1 MPTAI
6 GIDLGTSNSCVAVA
20 RRGRVEVLPN
30 KYDEPIS
37 ASVVHFDEQGTALV
51 GNQAKARAI
60 HDPEFTVTAAKRLM
74 GRYFFSEEVKKA
86 KAVCSYKI
94 VEGPNHSV
102 RVKVREQALAV
113 PEISALVLRE
123 MREIAELRLGHP
135 VTQAV
140 ITVPAYFNDNQRQA
154 TRDAGRIAGLEV
166 LRLLNEPTAAALAY
180 GFGKGLAQ
188 RVAVYDL
195 GGGTFD
201 ISILEI
207 GSDVFEVLS
216 TCGDTYL
223 GGEDFDDR
231 VIDLLAEEFLAK
243 HQVNLRKDRYALEKL
258 KAAAEIAKKGLSV
271 DDETAIRIENVAK
284 DAAGNDLHL
293 ERTLSRREFA
303 ALVGDLIQ
311 RTFKVCDEALQQANL
326 TVRDLDGVILV
337 GGPTRLPLVRE
348 AVTQYFQREPKADV
362 DPDQVVAMGASIH
375 AAALVGEEQETR
387 LLDVTPLSLRI
398 GVAGGLAETIIERNT
413 PVPIEQTSAFTT
425 FKDFQQSVRIRV
437 YQGESR
443 KAEQNELLGEFEF
456 SGFKNARRGEVRI
469 EVTFEIDTDGIV
481 NVTARD
487 PDTSQVAS
495 TQIHLSSGLSEAE
508 IRAIIDK
515 HQATPPPAPPP
526 PQRPGIA
533 RAAAALA
540 NETSLPP
547 SAPEPIASDDE
558 LDALGSIDG
567 EPAALETD
575 ESPVPDLRSGA
586 DEIEFDETSLEAA
599 AATQQAGAADAD
611 FDLDLETAPAP
622 TSDGDATVVSGE
634 REIDLAAGDG
644 SDPLDSLDEADL
656 DSLAALD
663 DEPAPA
669 SDPAAEPPEA
679 STMRRA
685 KPTEELFAAPGS
697 DLSIFGDAED
707 DEI

>member
-1 MPTAI
+1 MATAI

-37 ASVVHFDEQGTALV
+37 ASVVHFGEGGAVLV
-51 GNQAKARAI
+51 GNQAKALAI
-60 HDPEFTVTAAKRLM
+60 HDPEYTVTAAKRLM

-86 KAVCSYKI
+86 RAICSYKI

-102 RVKVREQALAV
+102 RVKVRDQALAV
-113 PEISALVLRE
+113 PEVSALVLRE
-123 MREIAELRLGHP
+123 MKEIAELRLGHS

-231 VIDLLAEEFLAK
+231 VIDLLAEEFQAA
-243 HQVNLRKDRYALEKL
+243 HGVNLRKDRFALEKL
-258 KAAAEIAKKGLSV
+258 KAASEVAKKGLSV
-271 DDETAIRIENVAK
+271 DDETLIRIENVAK
-284 DAAGNDLHL
+284 DAQGNPLHL
-293 ERTLSRREFA
+293 ERTLSRREFG

-443 KAEQNELLGEFEF
+443 KAEENELLGEFEF

-487 PDTSQVAS
+487 PDTAQVAS

-508 IRAIIDK
+508 IRALIDK
-515 HQATPPPAPPP
+515 HQQAPPPAPPP

-533 RAAAALA
+533 LAAAALA
-540 NETSLPP
+540 TE
-547 SAPEPIASDDE
+547 SAAPGDV
-558 LDALGSIDG
+558 L
-567 EPAALETD
+567 PAADDADDLEVD
-575 ESPVPDLRSGA
+575 AADDLLAAAASSDPAAAGG
-586 DEIEFDETSLEAA
+586 DEIEFDETALAQASEAPLE
-599 AATQQAGAADAD
+599 GSADRD
-611 FDLDLETAPAP
+611 FDLDL
-622 TSDGDATVVSGE
+622 DGDAPLREPDEVGSGE
-634 REIDLAAGDG
+634 REIDLRAGEADA
-644 SDPLDSLDEADL
+644 LDSLDESDL

-663 DEPAPA
+663 D
-669 SDPAAEPPEA
+669 DGAAAADTVPETPEA
-679 STMRRA
+679 STMRRSA
-685 KPTEELFAAPGS
+685 GEPDLFAAPGS